1 MVKQVTDATFASETK
16 NGVVLID
23 FWAPWCGPCRI
34 QGPILDELAAEM
46 GDKVTIAKVDVDQ
59 NPATASKFGIMSIP
73 TLMVK
78 KDDKV
83 VETLV
88 GVHRKEQL
96 ASILEKYL

>member
-1 MVKQVTDATFASETK
+1 MVKEVTDATFESETK
-16 NGVVLID
+16 NGLVLID

>member
-96 ASILEKYL
+96 ASILEKYV

>member
-1 MVKQVTDATFASETK
+1 
-16 NGVVLID
+16 
-23 FWAPWCGPCRI
+23 
-34 QGPILDELAAEM
+34 
-46 GDKVTIAKVDVDQ
+46 
-59 NPATASKFGIMSIP
+59 MSIP

>member
-1 MVKQVTDATFASETK
+1 MVKEVTDATFESETK
-16 NGVVLID
+16 NGLVLID

-59 NPATASKFGIMSIP
+59 NPETASKFGIMSIP

>member
-96 ASILEKYL
+96 VSILEKYL

>member
-1 MVKQVTDATFASETK
+1 MTFGHH
-16 NGVVLID
+16 GV
-23 FWAPWCGPCRI
+23 GPCRI

>member
-96 ASILEKYL
+96 SSILEKYL

>member
-1 MVKQVTDATFASETK
+1 MVKEVTDATFESETQ
-16 NGVVLID
+16 NGLVLID

-96 ASILEKYL
+96 ASILEKYV